1 MFRKQQGA
9 HGAGTEQVGGAG
21 WRRFA
26 GGAEGQRQEKET
38 GLEEHVPSKQR
49 SECRGRR
56 TLSSSAGAPRS
67 PGPSVAQGPPQ
78 PLVFSVHSHVI
89 REACDLLRK
98 G

>member
-49 SECRGRR
+49 SECHG
-56 TLSSSAGAPRS
+56 
-67 PGPSVAQGPPQ
+67 
-78 PLVFSVHSHVI
+78 
-89 REACDLLRK
+89 
-98 G
+98 